1 MDEQE
6 DGNAANCSDRC
17 DDYGGGCRF
26 ALGLTGVNW
35 EEMMVQNYVRPTI
48 ALLLASMACSHL
60 STSSV
65 QLEAEKAALKEA
77 ADTFHSA
84 AGSMDVDGLVSHY
97 TTDVLLLPP
106 GAKRMQGA
114 EATREFLSGF
124 AAIPGAKARFEDPR
138 VVTVSRGGDIGYTF
152 GDAVF
157 SFDGPDGETV
167 TQHVR
172 ELHLWEKQEDG
183 SWKII
188 VDMWNSGT
196 SPPTDSE

>member
-1 MDEQE
+1 
-6 DGNAANCSDRC
+6 
-17 DDYGGGCRF
+17 
-26 ALGLTGVNW
+26 
-35 EEMMVQNYVRPTI
+35 MVQNYVRPTI

-172 ELHLWEKQEDG
+172 ETPLGEARTAPGKSSSICGTRELPRQPIVNEPQVIRASDDFGQIQFKSLCSG
-183 SWKII
+183 SA
-188 VDMWNSGT
+188 GR
-196 SPPTDSE
+196 